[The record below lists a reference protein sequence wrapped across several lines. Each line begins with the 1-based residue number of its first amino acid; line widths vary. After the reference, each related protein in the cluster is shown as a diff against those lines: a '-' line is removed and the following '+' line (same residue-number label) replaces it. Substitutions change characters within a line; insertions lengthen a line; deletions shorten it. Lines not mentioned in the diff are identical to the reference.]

1 MATNNSEIDDKKY
14 IDQLL
19 ANGERVTLEC
29 KKPEKMCHI
38 RCGKLIPLLPILMAE

>member
-1 MATNNSEIDDKKY
+1 MATNNAEIDDKKY

-29 KKPEKMCHI
+29 K
-38 RCGKLIPLLPILMAE
+38 RA